1 MTAIKSLFVIPGFTD
16 SLSIYLTLIISL
28 AIYIILMI
36 WARWKDKKDL
46 QQIGATPLPDNHP
59 SHKVSSIGE

>member
-1 MTAIKSLFVIPGFTD
+1 MRAIQLLFAISGFMD
-16 SLSIYLTLIISL
+16 NLSIYFTLIISF

-59 SHKVSSIGE
+59 GHKVSSC